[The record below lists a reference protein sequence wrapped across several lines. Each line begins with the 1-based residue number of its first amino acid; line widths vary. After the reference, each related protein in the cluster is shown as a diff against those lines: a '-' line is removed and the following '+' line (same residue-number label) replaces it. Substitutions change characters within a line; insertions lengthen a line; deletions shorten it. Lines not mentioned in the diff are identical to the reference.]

1 MLSIVEGYNAGEVAL
16 LCVLGFVIVIAV
28 LIVLVLILMLFS
40 KGFGAA
46 EKAAAGIK
54 QRRAEA
60 TSAAEKAADE
70 PGKRRRDRCGYNGG
84 NRGDIRIRKCRCRR
98 RNGRTGTVRHQIH
111 QKNITEEIRYNA

>member
-46 EKAAAGIK
+46 EKVAAGMK
-54 QRRAEA
+54 RRKPETADP
-60 TSAAEKAADE
+60 AAQTEGQPESDGEIVAAITAAIAAIYESEKAASHEDECDE
-70 PGKRRRDRCGYNGG
+70 PVPFV
-84 NRGDIRIRKCRCRR
+84 IRSIKK
-98 RNGRTGTVRHQIH
+98 I
-111 QKNITEEIRYNA
+111 

>member
-54 QRRAEA
+54 RRRTEA

-70 PGKRRRDRCGYNGG
+70 P
-84 NRGDIRIRKCRCRR
+84 
-98 RNGRTGTVRHQIH
+98 
-111 QKNITEEIRYNA
+111 

>member
-46 EKAAAGIK
+46 EKVAAGMSPK
-54 QRRAEA
+54 ATEKSSRR
-60 TSAAEKAADE
+60 
-70 PGKRRRDRCGYNGG
+70 
-84 NRGDIRIRKCRCRR
+84 
-98 RNGRTGTVRHQIH
+98 
-111 QKNITEEIRYNA
+111 

>member
-70 PGKRRRDRCGYNGG
+70 PENDGEIVAAITAAIAAIYESENAAAAEETDEPVPFV
-84 NRGDIRIRKCRCRR
+84 IRSIKK
-98 RNGRTGTVRHQIH
+98 I
-111 QKNITEEIRYNA
+111 

>member
-46 EKAAAGIK
+46 EKAADEPENDGEIV
-54 QRRAEA
+54 
-60 TSAAEKAADE
+60 AAITAAIAAIYESEKAASHEDECDE
-70 PGKRRRDRCGYNGG
+70 PVPFV
-84 NRGDIRIRKCRCRR
+84 IRSIKK
-98 RNGRTGTVRHQIH
+98 I
-111 QKNITEEIRYNA
+111 

>member
-54 QRRAEA
+54 RRRTEA

-70 PGKRRRDRCGYNGG
+70 PENDGEIVAAITAAITAIYESEKAASHEDEC
-84 NRGDIRIRKCRCRR
+84 DEPVPFVIRSIKK
-98 RNGRTGTVRHQIH
+98 I
-111 QKNITEEIRYNA
+111 